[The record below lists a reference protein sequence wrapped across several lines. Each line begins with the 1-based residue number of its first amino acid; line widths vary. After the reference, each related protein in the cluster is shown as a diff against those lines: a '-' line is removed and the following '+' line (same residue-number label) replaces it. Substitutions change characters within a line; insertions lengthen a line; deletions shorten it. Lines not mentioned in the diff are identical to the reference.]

1 MTLTHR
7 TGITMRVVRSE
18 HGETRD
24 ALARDWPVLLERL
37 GRVYGFAPEWFL
49 LPNMGEDSV
58 ALARRYGV
66 RALLLTGGDDR
77 GATPDRDLT
86 EEALLRWAAGE
97 GLPVLGICR
106 GAQMLA
112 RQAGATLCAVRPDRH
127 VAARHR
133 IVWNTDGN
141 GGSFWNSAL
150 AVRDAEEVN
159 SFHRWGLSGTAL
171 PANLHAVAVC
181 PEDGSVEA
189 FCHASLP
196 WMGIFWHPERET
208 TPRES
213 DMAILR
219 HLFAEA

>member
-1 MTLTHR
+1 MILTRR
-7 TGITMRVVRSE
+7 TGITMRVVRSDY
-18 HGETRD
+18 GETRD

-58 ALARRYGV
+58 ALARRYGI

-77 GATPDRDLT
+77 GATPDRDAT
-86 EEALLRWAAGE
+86 EEALLCWAARE
-97 GLPVLGICR
+97 NLPVLGVCR

-112 RQAGATLCAVRPDRH
+112 RQAGAALIVVHPGRH

-133 IVWNTDGN
+133 MVWNTDGN
-141 GGSFWNSAL
+141 GGPFWNSAL
-150 AVRDAEEVN
+150 AARDTEEVN
-159 SFHRWGLSGTAL
+159 SFHRWGLSGTVL

-189 FCHASLP
+189 FCHVSLP
-196 WMGIFWHPERET
+196 WMGIFWHPEREA